1 MKNPRTLNTDY
12 DAWLRRLQVEQLK
25 KFLQEHLQTKMV
37 QKSVLMMI

>member
-25 KFLQEHLQTKMV
+25 KFYRTFQCDTCWSV
-37 QKSVLMMI
+37 Q